1 MYKNSRIS
9 NYQLFTLLCGFMIGS
24 SLIVSP
30 AAGAKQEAWLA
41 FLIGC
46 IIGTILIAMYASIYR
61 LNPSCTLIEVLE
73 KNFGK
78 ILGKGFAILYIWYFI
93 HLASLVLRN
102 FGEYSVVTGYP
113 ETPILFIIGSFS
125 LIIAFSVRAG
135 IEVMGRIS
143 EIFLAILTIIL
154 VFVFF
159 SLITSYDIENLKPF
173 MAQGIKPVIKN
184 AFGIV
189 TFPFGETIAFLMVF
203 PHVIKQEKIMKT
215 SIISSLFVGLVL
227 IEAILRNTLVLGS
240 HMASRDIFP
249 SHIVFRL
256 IPNLDVDPLLDVNL
270 TLAGIIKA
278 GICIYAASAGI
289 VQLLKLDD
297 YKPFVL
303 PFTALAVSLSIWIYG
318 SIMEMLQWAQDVWPY
333 YSIPFQIVIPC
344 ILLILSFVSHKR
356 SGKVKND
363 KSTRTI

>member
-61 LNPSCTLIEVLE
+61 LNPSCTLIEALE

-102 FGEYSVVTGYP
+102 FGEYSVITGYP
-113 ETPILFIIGSFS
+113 ETPILFIIVSFS
-125 LIIAFSVRAG
+125 LIVAFSVRSG

-143 EIFLAILTIIL
+143 EIFLVILIVIL

-159 SLITSYDIENLKPF
+159 SLITAYDLENLKPF
-173 MAQGIKPVIKN
+173 MSQGIKPIIKT
-184 AFGIV
+184 AFGTV
-189 TFPFGETIAFLMVF
+189 TFPFGEAIAFLMVF
-203 PHVIKQEKIMKT
+203 PYVNKQEKIVKT
-215 SIISSLFVGLVL
+215 SIFSSLFVGLVL
-227 IEAILRNTLVLGS
+227 VEVILRNILVLGS
-240 HMASRDIFP
+240 DMASRDIFP

-270 TLAGIIKA
+270 TVAGIIKA

-289 VQLLKLDD
+289 VQLLNLDD

-303 PFTALAVSLSIWIYG
+303 PVTALVVSLSIWVFE
-318 SIMEMLQWAQDVWPY
+318 SIMEMLQWAADFWQY
-333 YSIPFQIVIPC
+333 YSIPFQIIIPC
-344 ILLILSFVSHKR
+344 ILLIISFVRHKR
-356 SGKVKND
+356 AGKVKNA
-363 KSTRTI
+363 KAARTI

>member
-1 MYKNSRIS
+1 MYKNSKIS

-61 LNPSCTLIEVLE
+61 LNPSCTLIEALE

-78 ILGKGFAILYIWYFI
+78 ILGKVFGVLYIWYFI
-93 HLASLVLRN
+93 HLTSLVLRN

-113 ETPILFIIGSFS
+113 ETPILFIIVCFS

-143 EIFLAILTIIL
+143 EIFLVILTAIL

-159 SLITSYDIENLKPF
+159 SLITSFDLENLKPF
-173 MAQGIKPVIKN
+173 MTQGIKPIIN
-184 AFGIV
+184 TAFGIV

-215 SIISSLFVGLVL
+215 SIFSSLFVGLVL
-227 IEAILRNTLVLGS
+227 IEVILRNTLVLGS
-240 HMASRDIFP
+240 NMASRDIFP

-270 TLAGIIKA
+270 TVAGIIKA

-289 VQLLKLDD
+289 VQLLNLDD

-318 SIMEMLQWAQDVWPY
+318 SIMEMLQWASDIWPY

-344 ILLILSFVSHKR
+344 ILLILSFVRHKR

-363 KSTRTI
+363 KSARTI

>member
-1 MYKNSRIS
+1 
-9 NYQLFTLLCGFMIGS
+9 MIGS

-46 IIGTILIAMYASIYR
+46 IVGTILIVMYASISR
-61 LNPSCTLIEVLE
+61 LNPSCTLIEILE

-113 ETPILFIIGSFS
+113 ETPILFIIISFS
-125 LIIAFSVRAG
+125 LIIALSVRAG

-143 EIFLAILTIIL
+143 EIFLVILTIIL

-159 SLITSYDIENLKPF
+159 SLITSYDFENLKPF
-173 MAQGIKPVIKN
+173 MAQGIKPIIKT

-189 TFPFGETIAFLMVF
+189 SFPFGETIAFLMVF
-203 PHVIKQEKIMKT
+203 PHAIKQEKIMKT
-215 SIISSLFVGLVL
+215 SIFSSLFVGFVL
-227 IEAILRNTLVLGS
+227 IEVILRNILVLGS
-240 HMASRDIFP
+240 DMVSRDIFP
-249 SHIVFRL
+249 SHVVFRL
-256 IPNLDVDPLLDVNL
+256 IPGLDVDPLLDVNL
-270 TLAGIIKA
+270 TVAGIIKI
-278 GICIYAASAGI
+278 GICIYAAAAGI
-289 VQLLKLDD
+289 AQLLNLDD

-303 PFTALAVSLSIWIYG
+303 PFTALAVSLSIWVYG
-318 SIMEMLQWAQDVWPY
+318 SIMEMLQWATDIWPY
-333 YSIPFQIVIPC
+333 YSIPFQIAIPC
-344 ILLILSFVSHKR
+344 ILLIISFIRHKR
-356 SGKVKND
+356 ARKVKNP
-363 KSTRTI
+363 KATRTI

>member
-24 SLIVSP
+24 SLIINPVVE
-30 AAGAKQEAWLA
+30 AKQETWLA

-46 IIGTILIAMYASIYR
+46 IIGTILIAMFVLISR
-61 LNPSCTLIEVLE
+61 LNPSCTLIEILE
-73 KNFGK
+73 NNFGK
-78 ILGKGFAILYIWYFI
+78 VLGKVFAILYIWYFI

-113 ETPILFIIGSFS
+113 ETPILFIIIGFS

-143 EIFLAILTIIL
+143 EIFLLILIAILA
-154 VFVFF
+154 FVFF
-159 SLITSYDIENLKPF
+159 SLITAYDFDNLKPF
-173 MAQGIKPVIKN
+173 MTRGIKPVIRT
-184 AFGIV
+184 AFRTA

-203 PHVIKQEKIMKT
+203 PYVNKQEKIMKT
-215 SIISSLFVGLVL
+215 SIFSSLFVGLVL
-227 IEAILRNTLVLGS
+227 IQVIFRNILVLGS
-240 HMASRDIFP
+240 DMASRDIFP

-270 TLAGIIKA
+270 TVAGIIKT
-278 GICIYAASAGI
+278 GICIYAVSAGI
-289 VQLLKLDD
+289 VQLLNLDD

-303 PFTALAVSLSIWIYG
+303 PITALAVSLSIWIYG
-318 SIMEMLQWAQDVWPY
+318 SIMEMLQWAIDIWPY
-333 YSIPFQIVIPC
+333 YSIPFQIAIPC
-344 ILLILSFVSHKR
+344 ILLIISFLRHKR
-356 SGKVKND
+356 ARKVKNA
-363 KSTRTI
+363 KAGSAI